1 MANIYAY
8 SGISGLVSANAN
20 AKTIG
25 FAGKSADGSLGMD
38 DFMRLLITQLT
49 NQDPMSPL
57 EDTQFIAQMAQFNA
71 LKIAQTQAEISLTTQ
86 GISLV
91 GKEVVVS
98 DYSSGGGTESVRGVV
113 ESVRFFSGECRIVVN
128 GKEYPLSRIMEVVS
142 RTAAE

>member
-1 MANIYAY
+1 M
-8 SGISGLVSANAN
+8 SGLSSANV
-20 AKTIG
+20 KTVG
-25 FAGKSADGSLGMD
+25 SASRSSDGSLGMD

-49 NQDPMSPL
+49 NQDPMSPI

-91 GKEVVVS
+91 GKEVIVS
-98 DYSSGGGTESVRGVV
+98 DYDNNGGTESVRGVV
-113 ESVRFFSGECRIVVN
+113 ESVRFFSGECRVVVN

-142 RTAAE
+142 RASAE

>member
-8 SGISGLVSANAN
+8 GGISGANAQKI
-20 AKTIG
+20 AG
-25 FAGKSADGSLGMD
+25 RAGKSAESSLGME
-38 DFMRLLITQLT
+38 DFMNLLVMQLT
-49 NQDPMSPL
+49 NQDPMSPM

-71 LKIAQTQAEISLTTQ
+71 LKMAQTQAEISLTNQ

-98 DYSSGGGTESVRGVV
+98 DYSTDGGVASQTGVV

-128 GKEYPLSRIMEVVS
+128 GKEYSLSNIMEVVS
-142 RTAAE
+142 KPKAE